1 MKLSK
6 QERIGAM
13 IIVAIVILALG
24 AFLLIK
30 PEIEAIGTTRT
41 TLAEKQAEL
50 NAAKEKQSKKDP
62 LRNEIMAAYQEGEH
76 LADMFFPELASY
88 EADDAFREFI
98 LQCKSNIVVEEVA
111 VEQPSI
117 ETLSISFY
125 TTPNVEYDLKTY
137 ATQGVEATDE
147 EAVLMARKV
156 AIQNALNNP
165 MTIGASRVTFTV
177 SALTN
182 DDLIKFCDEI
192 NHYIKTENGTS
203 TRKAIK
209 IGGLG
214 LEYKDVTNFYSDLSD
229 DKVSEI
235 ERGAGLDALRQLSG
249 GSFSGNGGGG
259 DEYGSGGRGDGSSS
273 ESSIDRFLF
282 KWSDSITFYSIER
295 MQNPTAQLDA
305 QDGI

>member
-13 IIVAIVILALG
+13 IIIAIVILALG

-41 TLAEKQAEL
+41 TLAEKQTEL
-50 NAAKEKQSKKDP
+50 NNAKEKQSKKDP
-62 LRNEIMAAYQEGEH
+62 LRAEIMAAYQEGEH

-98 LQCKSNIVVEEVA
+98 LQCKSNIVVEQLEV
-111 VEQPSI
+111 EEPSVG
-117 ETLSISFY
+117 TLSITFR
-125 TTPNVEYDLKTY
+125 TPTSVEYALKTY
-137 ATQGVEATDE
+137 ATQGMEPSDE
-147 EAVLMARKV
+147 ETRLAARQV
-156 AIQNALNNP
+156 AIQNALGNP
-165 MTIGASRVTFTV
+165 MTIGASKVSFTV

-192 NHYIKTENGTS
+192 NDYIKNENGANN
-203 TRKAIK
+203 RKAIM

-214 LEYKDVTNFYSDLSD
+214 LEYENVTQFYDALSD
-229 DKVSEI
+229 EKAEQMENGD
-235 ERGAGLDALRQLSG
+235 GLNALRQISG
-249 GSFSGNGGGG
+249 INFGSDVPVG
-259 DEYGSGGRGDGSSS
+259 DSSYENRGEEEPSVD
-273 ESSIDRFLF
+273 DYLF
-282 KWSDSITFYSIER
+282 KWNDTITFYSIER